1 MSKYIGVSVPRVDGV
16 KKVTGAAKYV
26 GDMKWPRM
34 LYAKCVK
41 SPYAHAKI
49 LSIDVSAAKALKGV
63 HDVITG
69 DYYTKRGGLYLEDKN
84 FLAVNTVK
92 FCGEPVV
99 AVAAETPEIA
109 EAACELVKVE
119 YEPLPV
125 INNPMEGMAKD
136 AILIHPEL
144 HTYKVV
150 PIFHP
155 QAHTNISHHHIIRK
169 GDADAAFK
177 YAEEHPD
184 EYYITEHEYHVP
196 HVQHT
201 PIENHIAVAQYEP
214 DGKCTVWASC
224 QSPYAVR
231 QALSASFDI
240 PLNKM
245 RIISPYVG
253 GGFGA
258 KAGTTIEGI
267 IIPLAMH
274 SKGRPVMMEYTRE
287 EEFVNSYVRQGLY
300 TKIKTAVRKSDG
312 KFLAVQ
318 NDFYWDGGAYTEY
331 GVNIVKASGFA
342 STGPYEFDNVKT
354 DAYCV
359 YTNNPV
365 GGPYR
370 GFGMC
375 EIHFGI
381 EQNIDEVAKEIGM
394 DPIEIRRVN
403 GLAPGKST
411 GTGEIMKS
419 CGFLEALDQVAEAI
433 QYDKPCDPPSG
444 PHKVRGKGIA
454 GGWKS
459 PSQPTNAGSAAIIR
473 MNEDGTFFL
482 MTSGHDIGQGSDTAL
497 TQIAAEV
504 LCCDPSKFT
513 IRTGDTDH
521 TPYEWQT
528 VASRITYCA
537 GNAIKLAAEDLKE
550 KLLDLAQI
558 KLGYIKRELYLED
571 GWIINRNHPESRM
584 PMSDLALGLAFED
597 GSGYG
602 GPAIGVG
609 TFTLP
614 NNINYDPATGYSP
627 KPAAFWTTAV
637 AGAEVEVDT
646 ETGIIEVK
654 KMVESCDPG
663 HIVNPELYKAQVEGG
678 MMQALGTVLFEELK
692 LKDGK
697 VLNKSF
703 VDYKIPTID
712 NAPETFIAMGVEHP
726 EETGPYGARGIGEPA
741 MVPGAPAIAN
751 AIYNATGCRFTEMP
765 ITPERMLNRRSSQ
778 IRWHLRKMTVKR
790 KSGMILFCLM
800 YPMFR
805 LIKAFL

>member
-712 NAPETFIAMGVEHP
+712 NAPETFIAMGVDHP

-765 ITPERMLNRRSSQ
+765 ITPERML
-778 IRWHLRKMTVKR
+778 
-790 KSGMILFCLM
+790 
-800 YPMFR
+800 
-805 LIKAFL
+805 KALQEKAAAEKK

>member
-411 GTGEIMKS
+411 GTGEIIKS

-765 ITPERMLNRRSSQ
+765 ITPERML
-778 IRWHLRKMTVKR
+778 
-790 KSGMILFCLM
+790 
-800 YPMFR
+800 
-805 LIKAFL
+805 KALQEKAAAEKK

>member
-184 EYYITEHEYHVP
+184 EYYISEHEYHVP

-678 MMQALGTVLFEELK
+678 VMQALGTVRFEELK

-765 ITPERMLNRRSSQ
+765 ITPERML
-778 IRWHLRKMTVKR
+778 
-790 KSGMILFCLM
+790 
-800 YPMFR
+800 
-805 LIKAFL
+805 KALQEKAAAEKK

>member
-49 LSIDVSAAKALKGV
+49 VSIDVSAAKALKGV

-136 AILIHPEL
+136 AVLIHPEL

-231 QALSASFDI
+231 QALSATFDI

-274 SKGRPVMMEYTRE
+274 CKGRPVMMEYTRE

-433 QYDKPCDPPSG
+433 EYDKPCDAPSG

-571 GWIINRNHPESRM
+571 GWIINRNHPESRI

-627 KPAAFWTTAV
+627 KPAAFWTTAA
-637 AGAEVEVDT
+637 AGAEVEIDT
-646 ETGIIEVK
+646 ETGVIEVK

-678 MMQALGTVLFEELK
+678 MMQALGTVLYEELL

-712 NAPETFIAMGVEHP
+712 NTPETFIAMGVEHP

-765 ITPERMLNRRSSQ
+765 ITPERML
-778 IRWHLRKMTVKR
+778 
-790 KSGMILFCLM
+790 
-800 YPMFR
+800 
-805 LIKAFL
+805 KALQEKAAAEKK

>member
-49 LSIDVSAAKALKGV
+49 VSIDVSAAKALKGV

-99 AVAAETPEIA
+99 AIAAETPEIA
-109 EAACELVKVE
+109 EEACELVKVE

-136 AILIHPEL
+136 AVLIHPEL

-231 QALSASFDI
+231 QALSATFDI

-318 NDFYWDGGAYTEY
+318 NNFYWDGGAYTEY

-433 QYDKPCDPPSG
+433 QYDKPCEAPSG

-627 KPAAFWTTAV
+627 KPAAFWTTAA
-637 AGAEVEVDT
+637 AGAEVEIDT
-646 ETGIIEVK
+646 ETGVIEVK

-678 MMQALGTVLFEELK
+678 MMQALGTVLYEELK

-712 NAPETFIAMGVEHP
+712 NTPETFIAMGVEHP

-751 AIYNATGCRFTEMP
+751 AIFNATGCRFTEMP
-765 ITPERMLNRRSSQ
+765 ITPERML
-778 IRWHLRKMTVKR
+778 
-790 KSGMILFCLM
+790 
-800 YPMFR
+800 
-805 LIKAFL
+805 KALQEKAAAEKK

>member
-49 LSIDVSAAKALKGV
+49 VSIDVSAAKALKGV

-136 AILIHPEL
+136 AILIHPKL

-231 QALSASFDI
+231 QALSATFDI

-318 NDFYWDGGAYTEY
+318 NNFYWDGGAYTEY

-765 ITPERMLNRRSSQ
+765 ITPERML
-778 IRWHLRKMTVKR
+778 
-790 KSGMILFCLM
+790 
-800 YPMFR
+800 
-805 LIKAFL
+805 KALQEKAAAEKK

>member
-136 AILIHPEL
+136 AVLIHPEL

-231 QALSASFDI
+231 QALSATFDI

-318 NDFYWDGGAYTEY
+318 NNFYWDGGAYTEY

-365 GGPYR
+365 GDPYR

-765 ITPERMLNRRSSQ
+765 ITPERML
-778 IRWHLRKMTVKR
+778 
-790 KSGMILFCLM
+790 
-800 YPMFR
+800 
-805 LIKAFL
+805 KALQEKAAAEKK

>member
-49 LSIDVSAAKALKGV
+49 VSIDVSAAKALKGV

-99 AVAAETPEIA
+99 AIAAETPEIA

-136 AILIHPEL
+136 AVLIHPEL

-231 QALSASFDI
+231 QALSATFDI

-433 QYDKPCDPPSG
+433 QYDKPCEAPSG

-627 KPAAFWTTAV
+627 KPAAFWTTAA
-637 AGAEVEVDT
+637 AGAEVEIDT
-646 ETGIIEVK
+646 ETGVIEVK

-678 MMQALGTVLFEELK
+678 MMQALGTVLYEELK

-712 NAPETFIAMGVEHP
+712 NTPETFIAMGVEHP

-751 AIYNATGCRFTEMP
+751 AIFNATGCRFTEMP
-765 ITPERMLNRRSSQ
+765 ITPERML
-778 IRWHLRKMTVKR
+778 
-790 KSGMILFCLM
+790 
-800 YPMFR
+800 
-805 LIKAFL
+805 KALQEKAAAEKK

>member
-125 INNPMEGMAKD
+125 INNPMEGLAKD
-136 AILIHPEL
+136 AVLIHPEL

-231 QALSASFDI
+231 QALSATFDI

-318 NDFYWDGGAYTEY
+318 NNFYWDGGAYTEY

-712 NAPETFIAMGVEHP
+712 NAPETVIAMGVEHP

-765 ITPERMLNRRSSQ
+765 ITPERML
-778 IRWHLRKMTVKR
+778 
-790 KSGMILFCLM
+790 
-800 YPMFR
+800 
-805 LIKAFL
+805 KALQEKAAAEKK

>member
-49 LSIDVSAAKALKGV
+49 VSIDVSAAKALKGV

-136 AILIHPEL
+136 AVLIHPEL

-231 QALSASFDI
+231 QALSATFDI

-274 SKGRPVMMEYTRE
+274 CKGRPVMMEYTRE

-342 STGPYEFDNVKT
+342 STGPFEFDNVKT

-433 QYDKPCDPPSG
+433 EYDKPCDAPSG

-627 KPAAFWTTAV
+627 KPAAFWTTAA
-637 AGAEVEVDT
+637 AGAEVEIDT
-646 ETGIIEVK
+646 ETGVIEVK

-678 MMQALGTVLFEELK
+678 MMQALGTVLYEELK

-765 ITPERMLNRRSSQ
+765 ITPERML
-778 IRWHLRKMTVKR
+778 
-790 KSGMILFCLM
+790 
-800 YPMFR
+800 
-805 LIKAFL
+805 KALQEKAAAEKK

>member
-1 MSKYIGVSVPRVDGV
+1 MSKYVGVSVPRVDGV

-49 LSIDVSAAKALKGV
+49 VSIDVSAAKALKGV

-92 FCGEPVV
+92 FYGEPVV
-99 AVAAETPEIA
+99 AIAAETPEIA
-109 EAACELVKVE
+109 EEACDLVKVE

-201 PIENHIAVAQYEP
+201 PIENHVAVAQYEP

-231 QALSASFDI
+231 QALSATFDI

-274 SKGRPVMMEYTRE
+274 CKGRPVMMEYTRE
-287 EEFVNSYVRQGLY
+287 EEFVNSYLRQGVY

-318 NDFYWDGGAYTEY
+318 NNFYWDGGAYTEY

-403 GLAPGKST
+403 GLAPGKTT
-411 GTGEIMKS
+411 GTGEVMKS

-433 QYDKPCDPPSG
+433 EYDKPCDKPSA
-444 PHKVRGKGIA
+444 PNKVRGKGIA

-497 TQIAAEV
+497 IQIAAEV

-537 GNAIKLAAEDLKE
+537 GNATKLAAEDLKE

-627 KPAAFWTTAV
+627 KPAAFWTTAA
-637 AGAEVEVDT
+637 AGAEVEIDT
-646 ETGIIEVK
+646 ETGVIEVK

-678 MMQALGTVLFEELK
+678 MMQALGTVLYEELK

-712 NAPETFIAMGVEHP
+712 NTPETFIAMGVEHP

-765 ITPERMLNRRSSQ
+765 ITPEKML
-778 IRWHLRKMTVKR
+778 
-790 KSGMILFCLM
+790 
-800 YPMFR
+800 
-805 LIKAFL
+805 KALQEKAAAEKK

>member
-497 TQIAAEV
+497 SQIAAEV

-584 PMSDLALGLAFED
+584 PMSDVALGLAFED

-765 ITPERMLNRRSSQ
+765 ITPERML
-778 IRWHLRKMTVKR
+778 
-790 KSGMILFCLM
+790 
-800 YPMFR
+800 
-805 LIKAFL
+805 KALQEKAAAEKK

>member
-109 EAACELVKVE
+109 EAACDLVKVE

-136 AILIHPEL
+136 AVLIHPEL

-627 KPAAFWTTAV
+627 KPAAYWTTAA
-637 AGAEVEVDT
+637 AGAEVEIDT
-646 ETGIIEVK
+646 ETGVIEVK

-765 ITPERMLNRRSSQ
+765 ITPERML
-778 IRWHLRKMTVKR
+778 
-790 KSGMILFCLM
+790 
-800 YPMFR
+800 
-805 LIKAFL
+805 KALQEKAAAEKK

>member
-92 FCGEPVV
+92 FYGEPVV
-99 AVAAETPEIA
+99 AIAAETPEIA
-109 EAACELVKVE
+109 EAACDLVKVE

-231 QALSASFDI
+231 QALSATFDI

-287 EEFVNSYVRQGLY
+287 EEFVNSYVRQGVY

-318 NDFYWDGGAYTEY
+318 NNFYWDGGAYTEY

-678 MMQALGTVLFEELK
+678 MMQALGTVLYEELK

-765 ITPERMLNRRSSQ
+765 ITPERML
-778 IRWHLRKMTVKR
+778 
-790 KSGMILFCLM
+790 
-800 YPMFR
+800 
-805 LIKAFL
+805 KALQEKAAAEKK

>member
-712 NAPETFIAMGVEHP
+712 NAPETFIAMGFEHP

-765 ITPERMLNRRSSQ
+765 ITPERML
-778 IRWHLRKMTVKR
+778 
-790 KSGMILFCLM
+790 
-800 YPMFR
+800 
-805 LIKAFL
+805 KALQEKAAAEKK

>member
-49 LSIDVSAAKALKGV
+49 VSIDVSAAKALKGV

-109 EAACELVKVE
+109 KAACELVKVE

-136 AILIHPEL
+136 AVLIHPEL

-231 QALSASFDI
+231 QALSATFDI

-274 SKGRPVMMEYTRE
+274 CKGRPVMMEYTRE

-433 QYDKPCDPPSG
+433 EYDKPCDAPSG

-627 KPAAFWTTAV
+627 KPAAFWTTAA
-637 AGAEVEVDT
+637 AGAEVEIDT
-646 ETGIIEVK
+646 ETGVIEVK

-678 MMQALGTVLFEELK
+678 MMQALGTVLYEELK

-765 ITPERMLNRRSSQ
+765 ITPERML
-778 IRWHLRKMTVKR
+778 
-790 KSGMILFCLM
+790 
-800 YPMFR
+800 
-805 LIKAFL
+805 KALQEKAAAEKK

>member
-49 LSIDVSAAKALKGV
+49 VSIDISAAKALKGV

-109 EAACELVKVE
+109 EAACDLVKVE

-136 AILIHPEL
+136 AVLIHPEL

-678 MMQALGTVLFEELK
+678 MMQALGTVLYEELK

-765 ITPERMLNRRSSQ
+765 ITPERML
-778 IRWHLRKMTVKR
+778 
-790 KSGMILFCLM
+790 
-800 YPMFR
+800 
-805 LIKAFL
+805 KALQEKAAAEKK

>member
-765 ITPERMLNRRSSQ
+765 ITPERML
-778 IRWHLRKMTVKR
+778 
-790 KSGMILFCLM
+790 
-800 YPMFR
+800 
-805 LIKAFL
+805 KALQEKVAAEKK

>member
-1 MSKYIGVSVPRVDGV
+1 MSKYVGVSVPRVDGV

-49 LSIDVSAAKALKGV
+49 VSIDVSAAKALKGV

-92 FCGEPVV
+92 FYGEPVV

-109 EAACELVKVE
+109 EEACDLVKVE

-201 PIENHIAVAQYEP
+201 PIENHVAVAQYEP

-231 QALSASFDI
+231 QALSATFDI

-274 SKGRPVMMEYTRE
+274 CKGRPVMMEYTRE
-287 EEFVNSYVRQGLY
+287 EEFVNSYLRQGVY

-318 NDFYWDGGAYTEY
+318 NNFYWDGGAYTEY

-433 QYDKPCDPPSG
+433 EYDKPCEKPSA
-444 PHKVRGKGIA
+444 PNKVRGKGIA

-497 TQIAAEV
+497 IQIAAEV

-537 GNAIKLAAEDLKE
+537 GNATKLAAEDLKE

-627 KPAAFWTTAV
+627 KPAAFWTAAA
-637 AGAEVEVDT
+637 AGAEVEIDT
-646 ETGIIEVK
+646 ETGVIEVK

-712 NAPETFIAMGVEHP
+712 NTPETFIAMGVEHP

-765 ITPERMLNRRSSQ
+765 ITPEKML
-778 IRWHLRKMTVKR
+778 
-790 KSGMILFCLM
+790 
-800 YPMFR
+800 
-805 LIKAFL
+805 KALQEKAAAEKK

>member
-92 FCGEPVV
+92 FYGEPVV
-99 AVAAETPEIA
+99 AIAAETPEIA
-109 EAACELVKVE
+109 EAACDLVKVE

-231 QALSASFDI
+231 QALSATFDI

-318 NDFYWDGGAYTEY
+318 NNFYWDGGAYTEY

-765 ITPERMLNRRSSQ
+765 ITPERML
-778 IRWHLRKMTVKR
+778 
-790 KSGMILFCLM
+790 
-800 YPMFR
+800 
-805 LIKAFL
+805 KALQEKAAAEKK

>member
-49 LSIDVSAAKALKGV
+49 VSIDVSAAKALKGV

-99 AVAAETPEIA
+99 AIAAETPEIA

-136 AILIHPEL
+136 AVLIHPEL

-231 QALSASFDI
+231 QALSAPFDI

-318 NDFYWDGGAYTEY
+318 NNFYWDGGAYTEY

-433 QYDKPCDPPSG
+433 QYDKPCDAPSG
-444 PHKVRGKGIA
+444 PHKIRGKGIA

-627 KPAAFWTTAV
+627 KPAAFWTTAA
-637 AGAEVEVDT
+637 AGAEVEIDT
-646 ETGIIEVK
+646 ETGVIEVK

-678 MMQALGTVLFEELK
+678 MMQALGTVLYEELL

-712 NAPETFIAMGVEHP
+712 NTPETFIAMGVEHP

-751 AIYNATGCRFTEMP
+751 AIFNATGCRFTEMP
-765 ITPERMLNRRSSQ
+765 ITPEKML
-778 IRWHLRKMTVKR
+778 
-790 KSGMILFCLM
+790 
-800 YPMFR
+800 
-805 LIKAFL
+805 KALQEKAAAEKK

>member
-49 LSIDVSAAKALKGV
+49 VSIDVSAAKALKGV

-136 AILIHPEL
+136 AVLIHPEL

-231 QALSASFDI
+231 QALSATFDI

-274 SKGRPVMMEYTRE
+274 CKGRPVMMEYTRE

-318 NDFYWDGGAYTEY
+318 NNFYWDGGAYTEY

-433 QYDKPCDPPSG
+433 EYDKPCDAPSG
-444 PHKVRGKGIA
+444 PHKIRGKGIA

-627 KPAAFWTTAV
+627 KPAAFWTTAA
-637 AGAEVEVDT
+637 AGAEVEIDT
-646 ETGIIEVK
+646 ETGVIEVK

-678 MMQALGTVLFEELK
+678 MMQALGTVLYEELK

-712 NAPETFIAMGVEHP
+712 NTPETFIAMGVEHP

-765 ITPERMLNRRSSQ
+765 ITPERML
-778 IRWHLRKMTVKR
+778 
-790 KSGMILFCLM
+790 
-800 YPMFR
+800 
-805 LIKAFL
+805 KALQEKAAAEKK

>member
-300 TKIKTAVRKSDG
+300 TKTKTAVRKSDG

-433 QYDKPCDPPSG
+433 EYDKPCDAPSG

-765 ITPERMLNRRSSQ
+765 ITPERML
-778 IRWHLRKMTVKR
+778 
-790 KSGMILFCLM
+790 
-800 YPMFR
+800 
-805 LIKAFL
+805 KALQEKAAAEKK

>member
-751 AIYNATGCRFTEMP
+751 AISNATGCRFTEMP
-765 ITPERMLNRRSSQ
+765 ITPERML
-778 IRWHLRKMTVKR
+778 
-790 KSGMILFCLM
+790 
-800 YPMFR
+800 
-805 LIKAFL
+805 KALQEKAAAEKK

>member
-49 LSIDVSAAKALKGV
+49 VSIDVSAAKALKGV

-136 AILIHPEL
+136 AVLIHPEL

-231 QALSASFDI
+231 QALSATFDI

-274 SKGRPVMMEYTRE
+274 CKGRPVMMEYTRE

-433 QYDKPCDPPSG
+433 EYDKPCDAPSD

-627 KPAAFWTTAV
+627 KPAAFWTTAA
-637 AGAEVEVDT
+637 AGAEVEIDT
-646 ETGIIEVK
+646 ETGVIEVK

-678 MMQALGTVLFEELK
+678 MMQALGTVLYEELK

-765 ITPERMLNRRSSQ
+765 ITPERML
-778 IRWHLRKMTVKR
+778 
-790 KSGMILFCLM
+790 
-800 YPMFR
+800 
-805 LIKAFL
+805 KALQEKAAAEKK

>member
-571 GWIINRNHPESRM
+571 GWIINRNHPESSM

-765 ITPERMLNRRSSQ
+765 ITPERML
-778 IRWHLRKMTVKR
+778 
-790 KSGMILFCLM
+790 
-800 YPMFR
+800 
-805 LIKAFL
+805 KALQEKAAAEKK

>member
-1 MSKYIGVSVPRVDGV
+1 MSKYVGVSVPRVDGV

-49 LSIDVSAAKALKGV
+49 VSIDVSAAKALKGV

-92 FCGEPVV
+92 FYGEPVV
-99 AVAAETPEIA
+99 AIAAETPEIA
-109 EAACELVKVE
+109 EEACDLVKVE

-201 PIENHIAVAQYEP
+201 PIENHVAVAQYEP

-231 QALSASFDI
+231 QALSATFDI

-274 SKGRPVMMEYTRE
+274 CKGRPVMMEYTRE
-287 EEFVNSYVRQGLY
+287 EEFVNSYLRQGVY

-318 NDFYWDGGAYTEY
+318 NNFYWDGGAYTEY

-419 CGFLEALDQVAEAI
+419 CGFLEALDQVAAAI
-433 QYDKPCDPPSG
+433 EYDKPCDKPSA
-444 PHKVRGKGIA
+444 PNKVRGKGIA

-497 TQIAAEV
+497 IQIAAEV

-537 GNAIKLAAEDLKE
+537 GNATKLAAEDLKE

-627 KPAAFWTTAV
+627 KPAAFWTTAA

-646 ETGIIEVK
+646 ETGVIEVK

-712 NAPETFIAMGVEHP
+712 NTPETFIAMGVEHP

-765 ITPERMLNRRSSQ
+765 ITPEKML
-778 IRWHLRKMTVKR
+778 
-790 KSGMILFCLM
+790 
-800 YPMFR
+800 
-805 LIKAFL
+805 KALQEKAAAEKK

>member
-49 LSIDVSAAKALKGV
+49 VSIDVSAAKALKGV

-136 AILIHPEL
+136 AVLIHPEL

-231 QALSASFDI
+231 QALSATFDI

-274 SKGRPVMMEYTRE
+274 CKGRPVMMEYTRE

-318 NDFYWDGGAYTEY
+318 NNFYWDGGAYTEY

-433 QYDKPCDPPSG
+433 QYDKPCDAPSG
-444 PHKVRGKGIA
+444 PHKIRGKGIA

-627 KPAAFWTTAV
+627 KPAAFWTTAA
-637 AGAEVEVDT
+637 AGAEVEIDT
-646 ETGIIEVK
+646 ETGVIEVK

-678 MMQALGTVLFEELK
+678 MMQALGTVLYEELK

-765 ITPERMLNRRSSQ
+765 ITPERML
-778 IRWHLRKMTVKR
+778 
-790 KSGMILFCLM
+790 
-800 YPMFR
+800 
-805 LIKAFL
+805 KALQEKAAAEKK

>member
-92 FCGEPVV
+92 FYGEPVV
-99 AVAAETPEIA
+99 AIAAETPEIA
-109 EAACELVKVE
+109 EAACDLVKVE

-765 ITPERMLNRRSSQ
+765 ITPERML
-778 IRWHLRKMTVKR
+778 
-790 KSGMILFCLM
+790 
-800 YPMFR
+800 
-805 LIKAFL
+805 KALQEKAAAEKK

>member
-49 LSIDVSAAKALKGV
+49 VSIDISAAKALKGV

-92 FCGEPVV
+92 FYGEPVV
-99 AVAAETPEIA
+99 AIAAETPEIA
-109 EAACELVKVE
+109 EAACDLVKVE

-125 INNPMEGMAKD
+125 INNPMEGMAKE
-136 AILIHPEL
+136 AVLIHPEL

-231 QALSASFDI
+231 QALSATFDI

-318 NDFYWDGGAYTEY
+318 NNFYWDGGAYTEY

-765 ITPERMLNRRSSQ
+765 ITPERML
-778 IRWHLRKMTVKR
+778 
-790 KSGMILFCLM
+790 
-800 YPMFR
+800 
-805 LIKAFL
+805 KALQEKAAAEKK

>member
-49 LSIDVSAAKALKGV
+49 VSIDISAAKALKGV

-92 FCGEPVV
+92 FYGEPVV
-99 AVAAETPEIA
+99 AIAAETPEIA

-136 AILIHPEL
+136 AVLIHPEL

-231 QALSASFDI
+231 QALSATFDI

-318 NDFYWDGGAYTEY
+318 NNFYWDGGAYTEY

-765 ITPERMLNRRSSQ
+765 ITPERML
-778 IRWHLRKMTVKR
+778 
-790 KSGMILFCLM
+790 
-800 YPMFR
+800 
-805 LIKAFL
+805 KALQEKAAAEKK

>member
-765 ITPERMLNRRSSQ
+765 ITPERML
-778 IRWHLRKMTVKR
+778 
-790 KSGMILFCLM
+790 
-800 YPMFR
+800 
-805 LIKAFL
+805 KAMQEKAAAEKK

>member
-49 LSIDVSAAKALKGV
+49 VSIDVSAAKALKGV

-136 AILIHPEL
+136 AVLIHPEL

-231 QALSASFDI
+231 QALSATFDI

-274 SKGRPVMMEYTRE
+274 CKGRPVMMEYTRE

-433 QYDKPCDPPSG
+433 EYDKPCDAPSG

-627 KPAAFWTTAV
+627 KPAAFWTTAA
-637 AGAEVEVDT
+637 AGAEVEINT
-646 ETGIIEVK
+646 ETGVIEVK

-678 MMQALGTVLFEELK
+678 MMQALGTVLYEELK

-765 ITPERMLNRRSSQ
+765 ITPERML
-778 IRWHLRKMTVKR
+778 
-790 KSGMILFCLM
+790 
-800 YPMFR
+800 
-805 LIKAFL
+805 KALQEKAAAEKK

>member
-697 VLNKSF
+697 ALNKSF

-765 ITPERMLNRRSSQ
+765 ITPERML
-778 IRWHLRKMTVKR
+778 
-790 KSGMILFCLM
+790 
-800 YPMFR
+800 
-805 LIKAFL
+805 KALQEKAAAEKK

>member
-16 KKVTGAAKYV
+16 KKVTCAAKYV

-49 LSIDVSAAKALKGV
+49 VSIDISAAKALKGV

-92 FCGEPVV
+92 FYGEPVV
-99 AVAAETPEIA
+99 AIAAETPEIA
-109 EAACELVKVE
+109 EAACDLVKVE

-136 AILIHPEL
+136 AVLIHPEL

-231 QALSASFDI
+231 QALSATFDI

-318 NDFYWDGGAYTEY
+318 NNFYWDGGAYTEY

-765 ITPERMLNRRSSQ
+765 ITPERML
-778 IRWHLRKMTVKR
+778 
-790 KSGMILFCLM
+790 
-800 YPMFR
+800 
-805 LIKAFL
+805 KALQEKAAAEKK

>member
-49 LSIDVSAAKALKGV
+49 VSIDISAAKALKGV

-92 FCGEPVV
+92 FYGEPVV
-99 AVAAETPEIA
+99 AIAAETPEIA

-136 AILIHPEL
+136 AVLIHPEL

-231 QALSASFDI
+231 QALSATFDI

-318 NDFYWDGGAYTEY
+318 NNFYWDGGAYTEY

-444 PHKVRGKGIA
+444 SHKVRGKGIA

-765 ITPERMLNRRSSQ
+765 ITPERML
-778 IRWHLRKMTVKR
+778 
-790 KSGMILFCLM
+790 
-800 YPMFR
+800 
-805 LIKAFL
+805 KALQEKAAAEKK

>member
-342 STGPYEFDNVKT
+342 SNGPYEFDNVKT

-419 CGFLEALDQVAEAI
+419 CGFLEALDQVAEDI

-712 NAPETFIAMGVEHP
+712 NAPGTFIAMGVEHP

-765 ITPERMLNRRSSQ
+765 ITPERML
-778 IRWHLRKMTVKR
+778 
-790 KSGMILFCLM
+790 
-800 YPMFR
+800 
-805 LIKAFL
+805 KALQEKAAAEKK

>member
-504 LCCDPSKFT
+504 LCCDPSKLT

-765 ITPERMLNRRSSQ
+765 ITPERML
-778 IRWHLRKMTVKR
+778 
-790 KSGMILFCLM
+790 
-800 YPMFR
+800 
-805 LIKAFL
+805 KALQEKAAAEKK